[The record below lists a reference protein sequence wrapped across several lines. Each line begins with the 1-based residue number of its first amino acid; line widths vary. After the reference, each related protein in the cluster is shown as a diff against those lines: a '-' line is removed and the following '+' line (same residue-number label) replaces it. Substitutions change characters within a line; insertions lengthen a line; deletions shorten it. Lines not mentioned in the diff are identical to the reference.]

1 MQKKLLSFLLITAI
15 TYSCSKGLSQKDNEN
30 KPTASNDK
38 VVNEAKANSKK
49 SAKNKKNKQNKQN
62 KQNEIARKVM
72 YFETDSFA
80 LNQESE
86 ELLKNQIALIK
97 SESKIVISAEGHCDE
112 RGSSLYNK
120 KLGKK
125 RAEEVKK
132 FLVKS
137 GIKSSKIST
146 ISFGKNKPV
155 DLGHDESAWSKNR
168 RVEIVLFN

>member
-30 KPTASNDK
+30 KLTASNDK
-38 VVNEAKANSKK
+38 VLDEAKAGSKK

-62 KQNEIARKVM
+62 KQNEIARKVI

-86 ELLKNQIALIK
+86 ELLKNQISLIK
-97 SESKIVISAEGHCDE
+97 SESNIVISTEGHCDE
-112 RGSSLYNK
+112 RGSGLYNK

-137 GIKSSKIST
+137 GIKSAKIST
-146 ISFGKNKPV
+146 ISYGKNKPV

>member
-30 KPTASNDK
+30 QPTASNEK
-38 VVNEAKANSKK
+38 VVNEAKVDSKK
-49 SAKNKKNKQNKQN
+49 TGKNEQK
-62 KQNEIARKVM
+62 EIARKVM
-72 YFETDSFA
+72 YFETNSFA
-80 LNQESE
+80 LNQESND
-86 ELLKNQIALIK
+86 LLKNQIFPLIK
-97 SESKIVISAEGHCDE
+97 AESRVLILVEGHCDE

-120 KLGKK
+120 RLGKK

-146 ISFGKNKPV
+146 ISYGRSKPV

>member
-1 MQKKLLSFLLITAI
+1 MQKKFLIYLFFTVII
-15 TYSCSKGLSQKDNEN
+15 SSCSIELISKRASQNDANNPINKDANNPNEFSRQAIYFDTN
-30 KPTASNDK
+30 SSKIIS
-38 VVNEAKANSKK
+38 NEAK
-49 SAKNKKNKQNKQN
+49 Q
-62 KQNEIARKVM
+62 I
-72 YFETDSFA
+72 
-80 LNQESE
+80 
-86 ELLKNQIALIK
+86 LKNFIAK
-97 SESKIVISAEGHCDE
+97 VKNAKITIIVEGHCDE

-146 ISFGKNKPV
+146 ISYGKNKPV

>member
-30 KPTASNDK
+30 KLTASNDK
-38 VVNEAKANSKK
+38 VLDEAKAGSKK
-49 SAKNKKNKQNKQN
+49 SAKNKQNKQN
-62 KQNEIARKVM
+62 KQNEIARKVI

-86 ELLKNQIALIK
+86 ELLKNQISLIK
-97 SESKIVISAEGHCDE
+97 SESKIVISTEGHCDE
-112 RGSSLYNK
+112 RGSGLYNK

-137 GIKSSKIST
+137 GIKSAKIST
-146 ISFGKNKPV
+146 ISYGKNKPV

>member
-38 VVNEAKANSKK
+38 VVNEAKINSKK
-49 SAKNKKNKQNKQN
+49 TGKNKQNKQN

-168 RVEIVLFN
+168 RVEIILFN